1 MDHKGAGAIKGG
13 CMTKTGLM
21 LVMPAL
27 MASMALAGDPPSI
40 EQGKDLLNSPKL
52 GTDGKSCATC
62 HSGVKKLEKA
72 ATYDEGQLGDI
83 INQCIE
89 NPLKGNAL
97 DPASRDMRSLIIY
110 FKSFTKTL

>member
-1 MDHKGAGAIKGG
+1 MKRKGAAAIKGG
-13 CMTKTGLM
+13 CMIKAGLM

-27 MASMALAGDPPSI
+27 MASMALAGDGPSI
-40 EQGKDLLNSPKL
+40 EQGKELFNSTKL
-52 GTDGKSCATC
+52 GTNGKSCATC
-62 HSGVKKLEKA
+62 HSDVKKLGNA

-110 FKSFTKTL
+110 IKSFAKTR